1 MLSLQDL
8 QVEEAA
14 HTTFKTLDE
23 VFPEGS
29 TIFMLGLPH
38 YGAQGAVSTRSSLW
52 NLCMLLNDNPMLLF
66 NQCKKIDKIE
76 ITVSGVWL
84 KRP

>member
-1 MLSLQDL
+1 MSVWLNEFHAKRLSLLSLQDL

-38 YGAQGAVSTRSSLW
+38 YGAQGAVSTRS
-52 NLCMLLNDNPMLLF
+52 NL
-66 NQCKKIDKIE
+66 
-76 ITVSGVWL
+76 
-84 KRP
+84 